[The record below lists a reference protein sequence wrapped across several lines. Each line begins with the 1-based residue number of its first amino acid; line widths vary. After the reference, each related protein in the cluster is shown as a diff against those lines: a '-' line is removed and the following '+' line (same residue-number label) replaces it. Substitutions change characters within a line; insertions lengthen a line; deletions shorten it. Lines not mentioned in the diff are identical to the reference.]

1 MPEKHPTGAKTRGDV
16 ARLTYGLKPVPF
28 TERNLPAAWKGAIQ
42 RSRFM
47 AWVKP
52 FRLKI
57 EDIFAACG
65 ATPGVLAR
73 MDVLLP

>member
-1 MPEKHPTGAKTRGDV
+1 MPVKHPSGAKARGDIAGFV
-16 ARLTYGLKPVPF
+16 YGRKPVPF
-28 TERNLPAAWKGAIQ
+28 TERNIPAACKAAIQ
-42 RSRFM
+42 GSRFV

-65 ATPGVLAR
+65 AAPGVLAR